1 MPGKD
6 VWGWAGHWA
15 RHAGAARK
23 NGRRMTPLQSTSLAR
38 ALALGAG
45 GVDVVAGGAMVV
57 APVGAVYLFGLM
69 PGGTGRLRQ
78 VLALTIL
85 FRLGAGGFALVALT
99 LGWLEWPW
107 VAVPVVDFGL
117 VAAQGGLLA
126 KGAGLDA

>member
-38 ALALGAG
+38 ALALW
-45 GVDVVAGGAMVV
+45 
-57 APVGAVYLFGLM
+57 
-69 PGGTGRLRQ
+69 
-78 VLALTIL
+78 
-85 FRLGAGGFALVALT
+85 VALT

-107 VAVPVVDFGL
+107 LAVPVVSIGL
-117 VAAQGGLLA
+117 VAAQSVLLA
-126 KGAGLDA
+126 KGADVDA

>member
-6 VWGWAGHWA
+6 VWGWTGHWA

-45 GVDVVAGGAMVV
+45 GVDVAA
-57 APVGAVYLFGLM
+57 VGAVYLLGPM
-69 PGGTGRLRQ
+69 PGGVRRLRQ
-78 VLALTIL
+78 VLTVTIL
-85 FRLGAGGFALVALT
+85 FWLAAGGFALVALT
-99 LGWLEWPW
+99 LGWLEWPGL
-107 VAVPVVDFGL
+107 AVPVVSFGL

-126 KGAGLDA
+126 KGADVDA